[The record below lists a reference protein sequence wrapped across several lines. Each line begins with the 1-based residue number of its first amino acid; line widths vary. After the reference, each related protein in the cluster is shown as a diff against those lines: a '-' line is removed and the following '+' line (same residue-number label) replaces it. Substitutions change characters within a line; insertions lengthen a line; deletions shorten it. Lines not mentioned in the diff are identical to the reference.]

1 MGQERKS
8 IMKVDNYDYKLIEW
22 VNTQLRRPYIW
33 GDTDCGSVVRKG
45 LNIIYGKDK
54 FNAISTWDSE
64 EICRKIWDDLGGV
77 DKAFLDFG
85 AKKIKRTYAQTGD
98 VAVLEIG
105 KLLTAAMVISCN
117 KLLFS
122 STDKGV
128 ETRDITPSLLKLNIR
143 FYRFG

>member
-1 MGQERKS
+1 
-8 IMKVDNYDYKLIEW
+8 MKVYNYDYKLIEW
-22 VNTQLRRPYIW
+22 VNTQLRKPYIW
-33 GDTDCGSVVRKG
+33 GETDCGSLVRKG

-54 FNAISTWDSE
+54 FNDMQSWDTE
-64 EICRKIWDDLGGV
+64 EICRKIWNDLGGV

-85 AKKIKRTYAQTGD
+85 AKKIKGTFAQTGD
-98 VAVLEIG
+98 VAVLEVG
-105 KLLTAAMVISCN
+105 KLLTVSIAIGTG

-128 ETRDITPSLLKLNIR
+128 ETRDITSSLLRLNIR

>member
-1 MGQERKS
+1 
-8 IMKVDNYDYKLIEW
+8 MKVYNYDYKLIEW
-22 VNTQLRRPYIW
+22 VNTQLRKPYIW
-33 GDTDCGSVVRKG
+33 GETDCGSLVRKG

-54 FNAISTWDSE
+54 FNDIPSWDTE

-77 DKAFLDFG
+77 DNAFLKFG
-85 AKKIKRTYAQTGD
+85 AKKIKGTFAQTGD

-105 KLLTAAMVISCN
+105 KLLTAAIVIGSG

-122 STDKGV
+122 SIDKGV
-128 ETRDITPSLLKLNIR
+128 ETRDIYSLLRFDIR